1 LSIGSIRILR
11 EYIMTHPTWQ
21 LDLEQGALVLTPC
34 PGTKEAT
41 LDASLAQ
48 LKEQGVEAIVTAL
61 DDHELASKDV
71 AALGGKTRALGMQ
84 WFQIEI
90 EDDCAPGADFAA
102 KWQAASPALH
112 QVVDNGGKV
121 AMHCMGGSGRTGL
134 LAAHLLLEKSWDM
147 SKIVQEVQALR
158 PGAFTKP
165 IQVEYINGVANS

>member
-1 LSIGSIRILR
+1 
-11 EYIMTHPTWQ
+11 MTHPTWQ

-34 PGTKEAT
+34 PGTKGVDLE
-41 LDASLAQ
+41 ASLVQ

-61 DDHELASKDV
+61 DNTELESKGV
-71 AALGGKTRALGMQ
+71 AQLGEAAEKLGMQ

-90 EDDCAPGADFAA
+90 EDDCAPGDDFAV
-102 KWQAASPALH
+102 KWQQARSVLH

-134 LAAHLLLEKSWDM
+134 LAAHLLLEKQWPLSD
-147 SKIVQEVQALR
+147 IVKEVQALR

-165 IQVEYINGVANS
+165 VQVYYINAVAAK

>member
-1 LSIGSIRILR
+1 
-11 EYIMTHPTWQ
+11 MTHPTWQ
-21 LDLEQGALVLTPC
+21 LDLDLEQDLEQGALVLTPC
-34 PGTKEAT
+34 PGTKEAD

-71 AALGGKTRALGMQ
+71 AALGEKTRALGMQ

-134 LAAHLLLEKSWDM
+134 LAAHLLLEKSWDL

-165 IQVEYINGVANS
+165 IQVEYINGVALHT

>member
-1 LSIGSIRILR
+1 MM
-11 EYIMTHPTWQ
+11 MTNSQLHPTWQ
-21 LDLEQGALVLTPC
+21 LDLDTGALVLTPC

-71 AALGGKTRALGMQ
+71 AALGEKTRALGMQ

-165 IQVEYINGVANS
+165 IQVEYINGVASA

>member
-1 LSIGSIRILR
+1 
-11 EYIMTHPTWQ
+11 MTHPTWQ
-21 LDLEQGALVLTPC
+21 LDLEQGALILTPC

-48 LKEQGVEAIVTAL
+48 LKEQGVKAIVTAL

-71 AALGGKTRALGMQ
+71 AALGEKTHALGMQ

-102 KWQAASPALH
+102 KWQAASPELH
-112 QVVDNGGKV
+112 NIVDNGGKV

-134 LAAHLLLEKSWDM
+134 LAAHLLLEKNWDL
-147 SKIVQEVQALR
+147 SKIVQEVQSLR
-158 PGAFTKP
+158 PGAFTKA